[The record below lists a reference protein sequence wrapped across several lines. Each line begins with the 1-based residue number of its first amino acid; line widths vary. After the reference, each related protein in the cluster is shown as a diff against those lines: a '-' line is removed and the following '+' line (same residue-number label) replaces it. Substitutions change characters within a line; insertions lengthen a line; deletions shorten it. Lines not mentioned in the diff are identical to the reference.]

1 MKLLAVLSILLG
13 LTACDRQP
21 FVEFKL
27 DLDKQ
32 GEDCSQLQNAFKMTS
47 NFGGERF
54 EFQKC
59 LPAAYDKA
67 LLQTARKG
75 DTVVILFPTSPT
87 GQKNSL
93 YNVTLDIDSY
103 PRYSFITIDND
114 TYTIIPN

>member
-32 GEDCSQLQNAFKMTS
+32 GDDCSQLQSTFRMTS

-54 EFQKC
+54 ELQKC
-59 LPAAYDKA
+59 LPVDYDKA
-67 LLQTARKG
+67 LLKTERKG
-75 DTVVILFPTSPT
+75 DTVVVLFPTSAT
-87 GQKNSL
+87 GQKNVL

-103 PRYSFITIDND
+103 PRYGFITIDND

>member
-1 MKLLAVLSILLG
+1 MKIIAVLIMLLFVV
-13 LTACDRQP
+13 ACNRQP

-32 GEDCSQLQNAFKMTS
+32 GDDCSQLQNSFRMTS

-54 EFQKC
+54 ELQKC
-59 LPAAYDKA
+59 LPVDYDKK
-67 LLQTARKG
+67 LLQTERKG
-75 DTVVILFPTSPT
+75 DTVVVLFPTSAT
-87 GQKNSL
+87 GQKNAL

-114 TYTIIPN
+114 TYTIITN